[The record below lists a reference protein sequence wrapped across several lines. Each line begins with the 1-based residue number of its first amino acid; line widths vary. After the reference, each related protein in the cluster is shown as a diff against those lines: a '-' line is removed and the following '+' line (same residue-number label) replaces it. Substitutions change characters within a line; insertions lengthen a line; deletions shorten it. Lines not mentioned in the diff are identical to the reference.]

1 MKRENTNKIRF
12 VLEEI
17 LPPIIRDSLIFK
29 FIVKQLYRKDKTHEK
44 LKSNILK
51 ISKSEYKNYYKNLPE
66 IHQNSDLSQICID
79 EILNNIKPVS
89 VIDIGCG
96 NGFLLKTIREKY
108 KDIALT
114 GTEITFSKKLKKN
127 LKKNKIKLLEKRIE
141 DIYKIRN
148 KYDTVVCSHVL
159 EHVLDINLAYLNLKK
174 ICKKRLIIIVPRER
188 AYEHTFNGH
197 LHFFPYKWSFI
208 NTIRPKNNFVIKDLK
223 RDLIFIEDLKN

>member
-29 FIVKQLYRKDKTHEK
+29 FIVKKLYRNDKTHLK
-44 LKSNILK
+44 LKSNILN
-51 ISKSEYKNYYKNLPE
+51 ISKREYKNYYKNLPE

-127 LKKNKIKLLEKRIE
+127 LKKKKIKLLEKRIE
-141 DIYKIRN
+141 DIDKIRS

-188 AYEHTFNGH
+188 AYNHTFNGH

-208 NTIRPKNNFVIKDLK
+208 NTIRPKNKFVIKDLK
-223 RDLIFIEDLKN
+223 RDLIFIEDVKN